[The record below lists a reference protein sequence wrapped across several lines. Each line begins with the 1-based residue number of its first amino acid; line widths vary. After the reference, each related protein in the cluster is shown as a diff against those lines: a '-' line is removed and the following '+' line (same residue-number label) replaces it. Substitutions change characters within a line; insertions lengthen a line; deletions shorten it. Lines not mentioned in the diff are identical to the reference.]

1 MSSGV
6 TSLKRRI
13 GSVKNTRQITK
24 AMELV
29 AASKMRRAQEFAIN
43 SRPFKD
49 EARLLIGQL
58 SSVSD
63 VKLDSLFK
71 TRPIKTEL
79 VVVIS
84 SDRGL
89 AGAYNANIFKG
100 LVGAVHENKSKKI
113 NTKIVTIGRQAGHFV
128 AKLSGVDHSSAHLML
143 GDHPSTDTVVTIL
156 EDMIKKYLDD
166 EIDSVKVV
174 YTQFISSMR
183 QDVVANTLIP
193 YMIDPD
199 DKKTEIKEVS
209 PLEVA
214 IFEPSVEA
222 IIKSVAER
230 LIEAQ
235 LWQALLESV
244 ASEHSMRMM
253 AMKNASDNAADIID
267 DLTLE
272 LNTARQAA
280 ITQEMA
286 EIIGGAEAAVKV

>member
-1 MSSGV
+1 MSAGV

-43 SRPFKD
+43 SRPFKE

-71 TRPIKTEL
+71 VRPIKTEL
-79 VVVIS
+79 LIVIS

-89 AGAYNANIFKG
+89 AGAYNANVFKK
-100 LVGAVHENKSKKI
+100 LVSTVQENKSNRV
-113 NTKIVTIGRQAGHFV
+113 NTKVVTIGRQAGQFV

-143 GDHPSTDTVVTIL
+143 GDHPKTDTVVTIL
-156 EDMIKKYLDD
+156 VDMVQEYLDK
-166 EIDSVKVV
+166 EIDSVRVI
-174 YTQFISSMR
+174 YTQFVSSIR
-183 QDVVANTLIP
+183 QDVVSTTLIP
-193 YMIDPD
+193 YIIDPD
-199 DKKTEIKEVS
+199 DKKTEVHEVS

-214 IFEPSVEA
+214 LFEPSVEA
-222 IIKSVAER
+222 IIESTAER
-230 LIEAQ
+230 LVEAQ

-272 LNTARQAA
+272 LNTARQAE
-280 ITQEMA
+280 ITQQIA
-286 EIIGGAEAAVKV
+286 EIVGGAEAVKA

>member
-1 MSSGV
+1 MSASV
-6 TSLKRRI
+6 TSLKRRV
-13 GSVKNTRQITK
+13 GSIKNTRQITK

-43 SRPFKD
+43 SRAFKD

-58 SSVSD
+58 SGVSD
-63 VKLDSLFK
+63 AKLDGLFQ

-79 VVVIS
+79 LIVIS

-89 AGAYNANIFKG
+89 AGAYNANIFKN
-100 LVGAVHENKSKKI
+100 LINVVNENKSKKI
-113 NTKIVTIGRQAGHFV
+113 STKVVTVGRQAGNFV
-128 AKLSGVDHSSAHLML
+128 AKLNGVDHASAHLML

-156 EDMIKKYLDD
+156 SDMLAQYSDK
-166 EIDSVKVV
+166 EIDSVKVI
-174 YTQFISSMR
+174 YTQFISNIR
-183 QDVVANTLIP
+183 QEVVASTLIP
-193 YMIDPD
+193 YTIDPD
-199 DKKTEIKEVS
+199 DKATPVKELS

-214 IFEPSVEA
+214 IFEPSIEA
-222 IIKSVAER
+222 IIESTAER

-253 AMKNASDNAADIID
+253 AMKNASDNAGDIID

-280 ITQEMA
+280 ITQEIA
-286 EIIGGAEAAVKV
+286 EIVGGAEAVKV

>member
-1 MSSGV
+1 MSAGV

-43 SRPFKD
+43 SRAFKD

-63 VKLDSLFK
+63 VKLDSLFN
-71 TRPIKTEL
+71 TRPIKAEL
-79 VVVIS
+79 LIVIS

-89 AGAYNANIFKG
+89 AGAYNANVFKALIG
-100 LVGAVHENKSKKI
+100 TINENKTKNI
-113 NTKIVTIGRQAGHFV
+113 NTKIVTIGRQAGNFV
-128 AKLSGVDHSSAHLML
+128 AKLSGVDHASAHLIL
-143 GDHPSTDTVVTIL
+143 GDHPNTDTVFNIL
-156 EDMIKKYLDD
+156 EDMIKQYLDK

-174 YTQFISSMR
+174 YTQFISNIR
-183 QDVVANTLIP
+183 QDVVTSILIP
-193 YMIDPD
+193 YAIDPD
-199 DKKTEIKEVS
+199 DKTTEIKELS

-214 IFEPSVEA
+214 FFEPSVEA
-222 IIKSVAER
+222 IIESTAAR

-244 ASEHSMRMM
+244 AS
-253 AMKNASDNAADIID
+253 
-267 DLTLE
+267 
-272 LNTARQAA
+272 
-280 ITQEMA
+280 
-286 EIIGGAEAAVKV
+286 

>member
-1 MSSGV
+1 MSAGV
-6 TSLKRRI
+6 TTLKRRI

-43 SRPFKD
+43 SRAFKD

-58 SSVSD
+58 SGVSD
-63 VKLDSLFK
+63 VKLDSLFE
-71 TRPIKTEL
+71 TREIKTEL
-79 VVVIS
+79 LIVIS

-89 AGAYNANIFKG
+89 AGAYNANVFKN
-100 LVGAVHENKSKKI
+100 LISIVQENKTKKI
-113 NTKIVTIGRQAGHFV
+113 NTKIVTVGRQAGNFV
-128 AKLSGVDHSSAHLML
+128 AKLSGVDHASAHLML
-143 GDHPSTDTVVTIL
+143 GDHPKPDTVLTIL
-156 EDMIKKYLDD
+156 QDMVKNYLDKD
-166 EIDSVKVV
+166 IDSVRVI
-174 YTQFISSMR
+174 YTQFISNIN
-183 QDVVANTLIP
+183 QEVVASTLIP
-193 YMIDPD
+193 YVIDVD
-199 DKKTEIKEVS
+199 DKKTDVKELS

-214 IFEPSVEA
+214 FFEPSVEA
-222 IIKSVAER
+222 IIESTAER

-272 LNTARQAA
+272 LNTARQAE
-280 ITQEMA
+280 ITQQIA
-286 EIIGGAEAAVKV
+286 EIVGGAEAVKV

>member
-1 MSSGV
+1 MSAGV
-6 TSLKRRI
+6 TTLKRRI

-43 SRPFKD
+43 SRAFKD

-58 SSVSD
+58 SGVSD
-63 VKLDSLFK
+63 VKLDSLFE
-71 TRPIKTEL
+71 TREIKTEL
-79 VVVIS
+79 LIVIS

-89 AGAYNANIFKG
+89 AGAYNANVFKNLIG
-100 LVGAVHENKSKKI
+100 IVQENKTKKI
-113 NTKIVTIGRQAGHFV
+113 NTKIVTVGRQAGNFV
-128 AKLSGVDHSSAHLML
+128 AKLSGVDHASAHLML
-143 GDHPSTDTVVTIL
+143 GDHPKPDTVLTIL
-156 EDMIKKYLDD
+156 QDMVKNYLDKD
-166 EIDSVKVV
+166 IDSVRVI
-174 YTQFISSMR
+174 YTQFISNIN
-183 QDVVANTLIP
+183 QEVVASTLIP
-193 YMIDPD
+193 YVIDVD
-199 DKKTEIKEVS
+199 DKKTDIKELS

-214 IFEPSVEA
+214 FFEPSVEA
-222 IIKSVAER
+222 IIESTAER

-272 LNTARQAA
+272 LNTARQAE
-280 ITQEMA
+280 ITQQIA
-286 EIIGGAEAAVKV
+286 EIVGGAEAVKV

>member
-1 MSSGV
+1 MSAGV
-6 TSLKRRI
+6 TTLKRRI

-43 SRPFKD
+43 SRAFKD

-58 SSVSD
+58 SGVSD
-63 VKLDSLFK
+63 VKLDSLFE
-71 TRPIKTEL
+71 TREIKTEL
-79 VVVIS
+79 LIAIS

-89 AGAYNANIFKG
+89 AGAYNANVFKNLIG
-100 LVGAVHENKSKKI
+100 IVQENKTKKI
-113 NTKIVTIGRQAGHFV
+113 NTKIVTVGRQAGNFV
-128 AKLSGVDHSSAHLML
+128 AKLNGVDHASAHLML
-143 GDHPSTDTVVTIL
+143 GDHPTPDTVLTIL
-156 EDMIKKYLDD
+156 QDMVKNYLDK
-166 EIDSVKVV
+166 EIDSVRVI
-174 YTQFISSMR
+174 YTQFISNIN
-183 QDVVANTLIP
+183 QEVVASTLIP
-193 YMIDPD
+193 YVIDTD
-199 DKKTEIKEVS
+199 DKKTDVKELS

-214 IFEPSVEA
+214 FFEPSVEA
-222 IIKSVAER
+222 IIESTAER

-272 LNTARQAA
+272 LNTARQAE
-280 ITQEMA
+280 ITQQIA
-286 EIIGGAEAAVKV
+286 EIVGGAEAVKV

>member
-1 MSSGV
+1 MSAGV
-6 TSLKRRI
+6 TTLKRRI

-43 SRPFKD
+43 SRAFKE

-58 SSVSD
+58 SGVSD
-63 VKLDSLFK
+63 VKLDSLFE
-71 TRPIKTEL
+71 TREIKTEL
-79 VVVIS
+79 LIVIS

-89 AGAYNANIFKG
+89 AGAYNANVFKN
-100 LVGAVHENKSKKI
+100 LVGIVQENKAKKI
-113 NTKIVTIGRQAGHFV
+113 STKIVTVGRQAGNFV
-128 AKLSGVDHSSAHLML
+128 AKLNGVDHASAHLML
-143 GDHPSTDTVVTIL
+143 GDHPKPDTVLTIL
-156 EDMIKKYLDD
+156 QDMVKNYLDK
-166 EIDSVKVV
+166 EIDSVRVI
-174 YTQFISSMR
+174 YTQFISNIN
-183 QDVVANTLIP
+183 QEVVASTLIP
-193 YMIDPD
+193 YVIDAD
-199 DKKTEIKEVS
+199 DKKTDVKELS

-214 IFEPSVEA
+214 FFEPSVEA
-222 IIKSVAER
+222 IIESTAER

-272 LNTARQAA
+272 LNTARQAE
-280 ITQEMA
+280 ITQQIA
-286 EIIGGAEAAVKV
+286 EIVGGAEAVKV

>member
-1 MSSGV
+1 MSAGV

-43 SRPFKD
+43 SRPFKE

-71 TRPIKTEL
+71 VRPIKTEL
-79 VVVIS
+79 LIVIS

-89 AGAYNANIFKG
+89 AGAYNANVFKK
-100 LVGAVHENKSKKI
+100 LVTTVQENKSNKV
-113 NTKIVTIGRQAGHFV
+113 NTKIVTIGRQAGQFV
-128 AKLSGVDHSSAHLML
+128 AKLSGIDHSSAHLML
-143 GDHPSTDTVVTIL
+143 GDHPKTDTVVTIL
-156 EDMIKKYLDD
+156 VDMVQEYLDK
-166 EIDSVKVV
+166 EIDSVKVI
-174 YTQFISSMR
+174 YTQFVSSIR
-183 QDVVANTLIP
+183 QDVVSTTLIP
-193 YMIDPD
+193 YIIDPD
-199 DKKTEIKEVS
+199 DKKTEVKEVS
-209 PLEVA
+209 PLEA
-214 IFEPSVEA
+214 ALFEPSVEA
-222 IIKSVAER
+222 IIESTAER
-230 LIEAQ
+230 LVEAQ

-272 LNTARQAA
+272 LNTARQAE
-280 ITQEMA
+280 ITQQIA
-286 EIIGGAEAAVKV
+286 EIVGGAEAVKA

>member
-1 MSSGV
+1 MSAGV
-6 TSLKRRI
+6 TTLKRRI

-43 SRPFKD
+43 SRAFKD

-58 SSVSD
+58 SGVSD
-63 VKLDSLFK
+63 VKLDSLFA
-71 TRPIKTEL
+71 TREIKTEL
-79 VVVIS
+79 LIVIS

-89 AGAYNANIFKG
+89 AGAYNANVFKN
-100 LVGAVHENKSKKI
+100 LISIVQENKTKKI
-113 NTKIVTIGRQAGHFV
+113 NTKIVTVGRQAGNFV
-128 AKLSGVDHSSAHLML
+128 AKLSGVDHASAHLML
-143 GDHPSTDTVVTIL
+143 GDHPTPDTVLTIL
-156 EDMIKKYLDD
+156 QDMVKNYLDK
-166 EIDSVKVV
+166 EIDSVRVI
-174 YTQFISSMR
+174 YTQFISNINQEVFAS
-183 QDVVANTLIP
+183 TLIP
-193 YMIDPD
+193 YVIDTD
-199 DKKTEIKEVS
+199 DKKTDVKELS

-214 IFEPSVEA
+214 FFEPSVEA
-222 IIKSVAER
+222 IIESTAER

-272 LNTARQAA
+272 LNTARQAE
-280 ITQEMA
+280 ITQQIA
-286 EIIGGAEAAVKV
+286 EIVGGAEAVKV

>member
-1 MSSGV
+1 MSAGV
-6 TSLKRRI
+6 TTLKRRI

-43 SRPFKD
+43 SRAFKD

-58 SSVSD
+58 SGVSD
-63 VKLDSLFK
+63 VKLDSLFE
-71 TRPIKTEL
+71 TREIKTEL
-79 VVVIS
+79 LIVIS

-89 AGAYNANIFKG
+89 AGAYNANVFKN
-100 LVGAVHENKSKKI
+100 LISIVQENKTKKI
-113 NTKIVTIGRQAGHFV
+113 NTKIVTVGRQAGNFV
-128 AKLSGVDHSSAHLML
+128 AKLSGVDHASAHLML
-143 GDHPSTDTVVTIL
+143 GDHPKPDTVLTIL
-156 EDMIKKYLDD
+156 QDMVKNYLDKD
-166 EIDSVKVV
+166 IDSVRVI
-174 YTQFISSMR
+174 YTQFISNIN
-183 QDVVANTLIP
+183 QEVVASTLIP
-193 YMIDPD
+193 YVIDVD
-199 DKKTEIKEVS
+199 DKKTDIKELS

-214 IFEPSVEA
+214 FFEPSVEA
-222 IIKSVAER
+222 IIESTAER

-272 LNTARQAA
+272 LNTARQAE
-280 ITQEMA
+280 ITQQIA
-286 EIIGGAEAAVKV
+286 EIVGGAEAVKV